1 MTVTNVLV
9 EKKVFILNNR
19 CIAIDKKIVEQYAEI
34 VCPITE
40 RLLTTYINTL
50 GENCSDAVLSAK
62 IETDME
68 KELGEY
74 GY

>member
-1 MTVTNVLV
+1 MTVTNILV
-9 EKKVFILNNR
+9 EKNVYILNDKY
-19 CIAIDKKIVEQYAEI
+19 IAIDKKIVEQYSEI

-40 RLLTTYINTL
+40 HLLTTYIMTL
-50 GENCSDAVLSAK
+50 GNNCSDAVLSAK